1 MMELAAAVGI
11 FIAALVVFWIVPKRL
26 HEPILLVVA
35 GGALERGVAEINA
48 GTGGW
53 LLAGGALAY
62 VALYIWRLP
71 PT

>member
-1 MMELAAAVGI
+1 MTILAAAGV
-11 FIAALVVFWIVPKRL
+11 FIVTLVAFWIVPKRL

-35 GGALERGVAEINA
+35 GGALERGVAEIND